1 MNFKEEIS
9 DKQIERSLWFI
20 KNQALIKK
28 IVILILLIT
37 IFILYGFS
45 LLKFINIKIQE
56 TKQENLEPTMIN
68 FQSWYEKNKPR
79 ELTIINKSIIPLTNN
94 RYDIVV
100 EMKNPNEKIAITEL
114 KYKFV
119 YDNQNSDEK
128 STFFLP
134 GETKKLVDF
143 GVESNK
149 IIRTFEIEI
158 IETKFNRLKTS
169 EIEQYNKNIFVISN
183 EITHFNNREAN
194 ARNWI
199 EFTVINESP
208 YNWAETKFLVS
219 LNLGSKLIAINEIK
233 TEKFYAQE
241 EKILKASW
249 FQKIPSYVT
258 LKIEPETNILD
269 PKNYINHR

>member
-1 MNFKEEIS
+1 MNFQEEIS

-28 IVILILLIT
+28 IIIIFLLII

-56 TKQENLEPTMIN
+56 VRQENTDLAIIN
-68 FQSWYEKNKPR
+68 FQSWHERNKAQ
-79 ELTIINKSIIPLTNN
+79 ELIIVNKSIIPLTNN

-100 EMKNPNEKIAITEL
+100 EIKNPNEKIAITEL

-119 YDNQNSDEK
+119 YENENSDERNA
-128 STFFLP
+128 FLLP
-134 GETKKLVDF
+134 GETKKLIDF
-143 GVESNK
+143 GVKSNK

-158 IETKFNRLKTS
+158 IETIFNRLEAS
-169 EIEQYNKNIFVISN
+169 EIEELNKNIFTINN
-183 EITHFNNREAN
+183 EITHFNNLEAN

-199 EFTVINESP
+199 EFTAINESP

-219 LNLGSKLIAINEIK
+219 LSLGSKLIAINEIK
-233 TEKFYAQE
+233 TENFYAQE
-241 EKILKASW
+241 KKILKASW

-258 LKIEPETNILD
+258 LKIEPETNVLD
-269 PKNYINHR
+269 PKNYISHR

>member
-1 MNFKEEIS
+1 MNFQEEIS

-28 IVILILLIT
+28 IIIIFLLII

-56 TKQENLEPTMIN
+56 VRQENTDLAIIN
-68 FQSWYEKNKPR
+68 FQSWHERNKAQ
-79 ELTIINKSIIPLTNN
+79 ELIIVNKSIIPLTNN

-100 EMKNPNEKIAITEL
+100 EIKNPNEKIAITEL

-119 YDNQNSDEK
+119 YENESSDERNA
-128 STFFLP
+128 FLLP
-134 GETKKLVDF
+134 GETKKLIDF
-143 GVESNK
+143 GVKSNK

-158 IETKFNRLKTS
+158 IKTIFNRLEAS
-169 EIEQYNKNIFVISN
+169 EIEELNKNIFTINN
-183 EITHFNNREAN
+183 EITHFNNLEAN

-199 EFTVINESP
+199 EFTAINESP

-219 LNLGSKLIAINEIK
+219 LSLGSKLIAINEIK
-233 TEKFYAQE
+233 TENFYAQE
-241 EKILKASW
+241 KKILKASW

-258 LKIEPETNILD
+258 LKIEPETNVLD
-269 PKNYINHR
+269 PKNYISHR

>member
-1 MNFKEEIS
+1 MNFQEEIS

-20 KNQALIKK
+20 GKRALIKK
-28 IVILILLIT
+28 IAIIALLVT

-56 TKQENLEPTMIN
+56 TKQENSEPTVIN
-68 FQSWYEKNKPR
+68 FQSWYERNKPQ
-79 ELTIINKSIIPLTNN
+79 ELIIINKSVIPLTKNK
-94 RYDIVV
+94 YDIVI
-100 EMKNPNEKIAITEL
+100 EMDNPNEKIAIKEL
-114 KYKFV
+114 KYKFI
-119 YDNQNSDEK
+119 YNDQSSDEK

-149 IIRTFEIEI
+149 IIRTFDIEI
-158 IETKFNRLKTS
+158 IEINFDRLNIS
-169 EIEQYNKNIFVISN
+169 EIEQYNKNVFIISN
-183 EITHFNNREAN
+183 EITHFNNREAS

-199 EFTVINESP
+199 EFTATNESP

-241 EKILKASW
+241 EKILKTSW

-258 LKIEPETNILD
+258 LKIEPQINLLD
-269 PKNYINHR
+269 PENYISHR

>member
-1 MNFKEEIS
+1 MNFQEKIS

-20 KNQALIKK
+20 ENKALIKK
-28 IVILILLIT
+28 IIIAILLIT

-56 TKQENLEPTMIN
+56 TKQENSKPIAID
-68 FQSWYEKNKPR
+68 FQSWYKRNEPL
-79 ELTIINKSIIPLTNN
+79 ELIIINKSVISLTNSK
-94 RYDIVV
+94 YDIVI
-100 EMKNPNEKIAITEL
+100 EMNNPNEKIAIKEL
-114 KYKFV
+114 KYKFI
-119 YDNQNSDEK
+119 YNGQSSDERNA
-128 STFFLP
+128 FFLP
-134 GETKKLVDF
+134 GETKKLIDF

-149 IIRTFEIEI
+149 IIRTFDIEI
-158 IETKFNRLKTS
+158 IETIFDRLEIS
-169 EIEQYNKNIFVISN
+169 EVEQYNKKIFTISD

-199 EFTVINESP
+199 EFTATNESP
-208 YNWAETKFLVS
+208 YNWGETKFIVS

-241 EKILKASW
+241 KKILKASW

-258 LKIEPETNILD
+258 LKIEPETNLLD
-269 PKNYINHR
+269 PKNYISHR